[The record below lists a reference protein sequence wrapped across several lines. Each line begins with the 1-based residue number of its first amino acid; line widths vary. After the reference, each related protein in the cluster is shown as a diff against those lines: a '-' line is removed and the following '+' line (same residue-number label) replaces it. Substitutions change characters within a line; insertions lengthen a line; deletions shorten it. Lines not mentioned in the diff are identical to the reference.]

1 VIYNLGPLATSV
13 DLDVNAWFSEGFGN
27 QGDRSLDFRP
37 LDFPLFSDEK
47 ISSKI
52 GLDKTTS
59 KLYNQINYILKLI

>member
-27 QGDRSLDFRP
+27 QGDRS